1 MRIEWIDC
9 IKAIAIIAVLT
20 DHTNGLVYSN
30 QLIAQASYFSVS
42 LFIILSGISIW
53 IRDTRKQITFSHQI
67 RKIKAILVQYAVATF
82 LVLVGNAHFF
92 DLKTYILYLL
102 NFSIQGPYYF
112 LLFFIQ
118 LLVVA
123 PILLRWCKFCVRYK
137 IKNILHFITL
147 TGVGFISSILIR
159 YTYILPVHGGGQYLL
174 GGTYLILYYLGMILA
189 SSEIFVVLE
198 KNRLIVFVCSFAVWI
213 FWWLANFHSK
223 LPFDKYM
230 EPYWGSG
237 FNPPSVHFMIFAV
250 ITLFL
255 FFSLFSAMEE
265 WTWKPIKWVVK
276 FFSKVGKNTLY
287 IFMGHLLVRD
297 IIISY
302 IPVTIESHWLLRE
315 SIFILMI
322 IIPVLGV
329 DLWRKCNNIFD
340 RIF

>member
-1 MRIEWIDC
+1 M
-9 IKAIAIIAVLT
+9 
-20 DHTNGLVYSN
+20 VYSN

-42 LFIILSGISIW
+42 LFIILSGISICY
-53 IRDTRKQITFSHQI
+53 RDNVQEVTFKHQVS
-67 RKIKAILVQYAVATF
+67 KIKALLLQYAVATF
-82 LVLVGNAHFF
+82 LVLIGTAHFF
-92 DLKTYILYLL
+92 DLKVYVQHLL

-118 LLVVA
+118 LLAVA
-123 PILLRWCKFCVRYK
+123 PILLRWCKFCGRYR
-137 IKNILHFITL
+137 IKNILHIVTL
-147 TGVGFISSILIR
+147 AGLGFISSIFIR
-159 YTYILPVHGGGQYLL
+159 FTYILPVHGGGQFLL
-174 GGTYLILYYLGMILA
+174 GGTYLILYYLGMMLA
-189 SSEIFVVLE
+189 SSGIFSKLMR
-198 KNRLIVFVCSFAVWI
+198 KRILVFLCSFIAWI
-213 FWWLANFHSK
+213 FWWLMSSYKK

-237 FNPPSVHFMIFAV
+237 FNPPSVQFMIFAV

-265 WTWKPIKWVVK
+265 WTWKPIKWIVD

-297 IIISY
+297 ITISC